1 MKVLVIFF
9 FITFIGLLGFIIF
22 KDTEMRKQVELNQLM
37 NEENRFY
44 PNTDYDESIQPELAH
59 RLGLR
64 F

>member
-37 NEENRFY
+37 NEENQFY
-44 PNTDYDESIQPELAH
+44 PNTDYDVSIQPELAH

>member
-1 MKVLVIFF
+1 MRDLIIFP
-9 FITFIGLLGFIIF
+9 FIIFIGLLGFIIF

-37 NEENRFY
+37 NEENQFY